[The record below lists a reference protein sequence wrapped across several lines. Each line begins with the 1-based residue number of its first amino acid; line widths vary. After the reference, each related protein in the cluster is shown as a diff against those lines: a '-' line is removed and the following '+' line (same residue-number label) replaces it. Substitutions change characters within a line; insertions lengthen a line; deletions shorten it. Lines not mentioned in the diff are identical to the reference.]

1 MVRLKGAALRHR
13 PHQRDT
19 LHVLSVVVVPVV
31 RYTILRFA
39 LAPGTIEG
47 KCGLPTLARP
57 MDAEG
62 FYRSV

>member
-1 MVRLKGAALRHR
+1 MHNGHRLAKDT
-13 PHQRDT
+13 DT

-39 LAPGTIEG
+39 LAPGAIEG
-47 KCGLPTLARP
+47 KCGLLTLARP

>member
-1 MVRLKGAALRHR
+1 MVAVEL
-13 PHQRDT
+13 
-19 LHVLSVVVVPVV
+19 V

-39 LAPGTIEG
+39 LAPGAIEG
-47 KCGLPTLARP
+47 KNGLLTLARP